1 MDKPQ
6 PHLEQIEERL
16 WRIEEALRQRADQ
29 QGYWDLEQQLKVLQ
43 EQHERTI
50 ERVNGLEDRAS
61 DIEGRL
67 DALEGE
73 TP

>member
-1 MDKPQ
+1 MDKP
-6 PHLEQIEERL
+6 HREQIEERL
-16 WRIEEALRQRADQ
+16 QQVEELLRQKADDREH
-29 QGYWDLEQQLKVLQ
+29 WDLEQQLKVLQ

>member
-1 MDKPQ
+1 MYKPQ
-6 PHLEQIEERL
+6 SHEAQTEERL
-16 WRIEEALRQRADQ
+16 GRIAEALRQKADQ
-29 QGYWDLEQQLKVLQ
+29 QDYWDLEQQLKVLQ